1 MPLAGC
7 TMSPEAQGIVLV
19 LNAGSS
25 SLKFAGF
32 AAAPDGPQPRFAG
45 QVEGIGAAPHLVARN
60 AAGEQL
66 ADRRWDGGDAPA
78 NHAEALGVIV
88 RGIDRA
94 LRGEAILAIGHRV
107 VHGGTGF
114 AAPLRIDDAAMAA
127 LERLVPLAPLHQPH
141 NLVGIRAAAAHFPG
155 VPQVACFDTA
165 FHRTQGWAAQ
175 TYALPPRF
183 YDEGIRRYGFHGLSY
198 EYIARR
204 IAAEDPVLGAGRLVV
219 AHLGNGASLCAIEG
233 GRSRASTMGF
243 TALDGVPMGTR
254 SGQID
259 PGVVLHMIDALGMT
273 TAEVTK
279 LLYNGSGLK
288 GMSGVSQDVR
298 QIEAAGTE
306 QAGRALDHFA
316 FRVRREI
323 GAMAASIGGIDAL
336 VFTAGIGENAQ
347 GVRARICAGLEFLGV
362 TLDPARNAA
371 NAPEISVSGAAVKV
385 LVRRT
390 DEEGM
395 IARHTL
401 DLLRAG

>member
-1 MPLAGC
+1 
-7 TMSPEAQGIVLV
+7 MSHDTGLVLV

-25 SLKFAGF
+25 SLKSAGF
-32 AAAPDGPQPRFAG
+32 TATPAGPEPRFSG
-45 QVEGIGAAPHLVARN
+45 QMEGIGNAPHMMARN
-60 AAGEQL
+60 AAGETL
-66 ADRRWDGGDAPA
+66 ADHRWDGGDAPA
-78 NHAEALGVIV
+78 NHAAALGVIV
-88 RGIDRA
+88 RGLDQA
-94 LRGEAILAIGHRV
+94 LHGEAVLAIGHRV
-107 VHGGTGF
+107 VHGGVDF
-114 AAPLRIDDAAMAA
+114 AVPMRIDEATIAA

-141 NLVGIRAAAAHFPG
+141 NLVGIRAAAEHFPG

-175 TYALPPRF
+175 TFALPPHF
-183 YDEGIRRYGFHGLSY
+183 YDQGIRRYGFHGLSY
-198 EYIARR
+198 EYISRR
-204 IAAEDPVLGAGRLVV
+204 ITEEDPKLGAGRLVV

-243 TALDGVPMGTR
+243 TALDGIPMGTR

-259 PGVVLHMIDALGMT
+259 PGVVLHMIDTLGMT
-273 TAEVTK
+273 TAEVTR

-306 QAGRALDHFA
+306 QAERALEHFA

-323 GAMAASIGGIDAL
+323 AAMAASIGGIDAL
-336 VFTAGIGENAQ
+336 VFTAGIGENAHR
-347 GVRARICAGLEFLGV
+347 VRARICAGLDFLGI
-362 TLDPARNAA
+362 TLDPLRNAA
-371 NAPEISVSGAAVKV
+371 NALEISAPGAAVRV

-401 DLLRAG
+401 DALRAG

>member
-1 MPLAGC
+1 
-7 TMSPEAQGIVLV
+7 MSLEMQGIVLV

-32 AAAPDGPQPRFAG
+32 AATPAGPAPRFAG
-45 QVEGIGAAPHLVARN
+45 QVEGIGTAPHLVARN
-60 AAGEQL
+60 AAGEKL
-66 ADRRWDGGDAPA
+66 ADHRWDGGDAPA

-88 RGIDRA
+88 RGLDAA
-94 LRGEAILAIGHRV
+94 LHGEPILAIGHRV
-107 VHGGTGF
+107 VHGGTDF
-114 AAPLRIDDAAMAA
+114 AAPLRIDDATMAA
-127 LERLVPLAPLHQPH
+127 LEKLVPLAPLHQPH
-141 NLVGIRAAAAHFPG
+141 NLVGIRAAAEHFPG

-165 FHRTQGWAAQ
+165 FHRTQSWAAE
-175 TYALPPRF
+175 TFALPPRF
-183 YDEGIRRYGFHGLSY
+183 YEQGIRRYGFHGLSY
-198 EYIARR
+198 AYIARR
-204 IAAEDPVLGAGRLVV
+204 IAAEDAALGAGRLVV

-243 TALDGVPMGTR
+243 TALDGIPMGTR

-259 PGVVLHMIDALGMT
+259 PGVILHMIDTLGMT

-298 QIEAAGTE
+298 QIEAAGTAAAE
-306 QAGRALDHFA
+306 HALEHFA

-362 TLDPARNAA
+362 TLDAARNAA
-371 NAPEISVSGAAVKV
+371 HAAEISVAGAAVKV

-390 DEEGM
+390 DEEAM
-395 IARHTL
+395 IAGHTL
-401 DLLRAG
+401 DVLRAG

>member
-1 MPLAGC
+1 MN
-7 TMSPEAQGIVLV
+7 GIVLV

-25 SLKFAGF
+25 SLKFAAF
-32 AAAPDGPQPRFAG
+32 TATPAGPEPRFAG
-45 QVEGIGAAPHLVARN
+45 QVEGIGATPHLLVKNVA
-60 AAGEQL
+60 GQKIT
-66 ADRRWDGGDAPA
+66 DCRWEGGDAPA

-88 RGIDRA
+88 RGLDEA
-94 LRGEAILAIGHRV
+94 LRDEPVLAIGHRV
-107 VHGGTGF
+107 VHGGTEF
-114 AAPLRIDDAAMAA
+114 AAPMRIDDATLAA

-141 NLVGIRAAAAHFPG
+141 NLVGIRAAAEHFPG

-165 FHRTQGWAAQ
+165 FHRTQGWAAE
-175 TYALPPRF
+175 TFALPPRF
-183 YDEGIRRYGFHGLSY
+183 YDQGIRRYGFHGLSY

-204 IAAEDPVLGAGRLVV
+204 IAAEDPKLGAGRLVA

-233 GRSRASTMGF
+233 GHSRASTMGF
-243 TALDGVPMGTR
+243 TALDGIPMGTR

-273 TAEVTK
+273 TAEVTR

-306 QAGRALDHFA
+306 AAEHALEHFA

-336 VFTAGIGENAQ
+336 VFTAGIGENAH
-347 GVRARICAGLEFLGV
+347 GMRARICAGLEFLGV
-362 TLDPARNAA
+362 TLDAVRNAA
-371 NAPEISVSGAAVKV
+371 SAAEVSVAGAAVKV

-395 IARHTL
+395 IAGHTL
-401 DLLRAG
+401 DVLRAG

>member
-1 MPLAGC
+1 
-7 TMSPEAQGIVLV
+7 MSPDAGIVLV

-32 AAAPDGPQPRFAG
+32 AATPAGPRPRFAG
-45 QVEGIGAAPHLVARN
+45 QVEGIGAAPRLVAKT
-60 AAGEQL
+60 AAGEGI
-66 ADRRWDGGDAPA
+66 ADHRWDGGDAPA

-88 RGIDRA
+88 RGLDKA
-94 LRGEAILAIGHRV
+94 LHGEPILGIGHRV
-107 VHGGTGF
+107 VHGGTDF
-114 AAPLRIDDAAMAA
+114 AAPMRIDDATMAA
-127 LERLVPLAPLHQPH
+127 LETLVPLAPLHQPH
-141 NLVGIRAAAAHFPG
+141 NLVGIRAAAEHFPG

-175 TYALPPRF
+175 TFALPPRF
-183 YDEGIRRYGFHGLSY
+183 YDAGIRRYGFHGLSY

-204 IAAEDPVLGAGRLVV
+204 IAAEDPTLGAGRLVV

-243 TALDGVPMGTR
+243 TALDGIPMGTR

-259 PGVVLHMIDALGMT
+259 PGVILHMIDRLGMT

-306 QAGRALDHFA
+306 AAAHALEHFA

-347 GVRARICAGLEFLGV
+347 GVRARICAGLEFLGI
-362 TLDPARNAA
+362 TLDAARNAA
-371 NAPEISVSGAAVKV
+371 HAAEISVAGAAVKV

-395 IARHTL
+395 IAGHTL
-401 DLLRAG
+401 GVLNRLG